1 MKQTARQTEA
11 YDLAK
16 GTLGREGEVGRL
28 PSQAQCI
35 VPTILKCSTAARG
48 TLACTTSTIA
58 HVNAT
63 HPRPE
68 LDVVSVLFCLR
79 TYHLCGEGDTRYLAH
94 TKKESGA
101 HLSLYRQKGFVE
113 NKSGYTP
120 PTNVTPHI

>member
-79 TYHLCGEGDTRYLAH
+79 TYHLCEFRSSVLIEFRSCA
-94 TKKESGA
+94 
-101 HLSLYRQKGFVE
+101 
-113 NKSGYTP
+113 
-120 PTNVTPHI
+120 

>member
-1 MKQTARQTEA
+1 MKQTVRQTEA

-68 LDVVSVLFCLR
+68 LDVVSVLSKNLSPVCA
-79 TYHLCGEGDTRYLAH
+79 RYVYH
-94 TKKESGA
+94 TK
-101 HLSLYRQKGFVE
+101 RV
-113 NKSGYTP
+113 
-120 PTNVTPHI
+120 V

>member
-35 VPTILKCSTAARG
+35 AATIPRCSTAARG
-48 TLACTTSTIA
+48 TSACLTSTIA
-58 HVNAT
+58 HVNTT

-68 LDVVSVLFCLR
+68 LDVVSVLSKNLSPVSTMVGR
-79 TYHLCGEGDTRYLAH
+79 SSAR
-94 TKKESGA
+94 GA
-101 HLSLYRQKGFVE
+101 YR
-113 NKSGYTP
+113 S
-120 PTNVTPHI
+120 HAR

>member
-28 PSQAQCI
+28 ASQAQSI

-68 LDVVSVLFCLR
+68 LDVVSVLSKNLSPVCTPVGR
-79 TYHLCGEGDTRYLAH
+79 THSKPPAHRLEGPRYCSASGLA
-94 TKKESGA
+94 
-101 HLSLYRQKGFVE
+101 
-113 NKSGYTP
+113 
-120 PTNVTPHI
+120 

>member
-28 PSQAQCI
+28 ASQAQSI

-68 LDVVSVLFCLR
+68 LDVVSVLSKNLSPVCG
-79 TYHLCGEGDTRYLAH
+79 THLFRALGQGGTQQFRCFGMIS
-94 TKKESGA
+94 SG
-101 HLSLYRQKGFVE
+101 S
-113 NKSGYTP
+113 
-120 PTNVTPHI
+120 

>member
-35 VPTILKCSTAARG
+35 AATIPRCSTAARG
-48 TLACTTSTIA
+48 TSACLTSTIA
-58 HVNAT
+58 HVNTT

-68 LDVVSVLFCLR
+68 LDVVSVLSN
-79 TYHLCGEGDTRYLAH
+79 HLTHPRPELDVV
-94 TKKESGA
+94 SV
-101 HLSLYRQKGFVE
+101 LSKNLSPVINRRCIGFV
-113 NKSGYTP
+113 
-120 PTNVTPHI
+120 

>member
-28 PSQAQCI
+28 ASQAQSI

-79 TYHLCGEGDTRYLAH
+79 TYHL
-94 TKKESGA
+94 
-101 HLSLYRQKGFVE
+101 
-113 NKSGYTP
+113 
-120 PTNVTPHI
+120 

>member
-28 PSQAQCI
+28 ASQAQSI

-79 TYHLCGEGDTRYLAH
+79 TYHLCERECGM
-94 TKKESGA
+94 
-101 HLSLYRQKGFVE
+101 
-113 NKSGYTP
+113 
-120 PTNVTPHI
+120 